1 MLLYRLC
8 IACWRRKE
16 KLTLIDYKRMYKLM
30 HKAAT
35 DSLNILSFELDD
47 NSINGVRFL
56 LEQALIMS
64 ENIHVR
70 TANGEFPVGE
80 QS

>member
-1 MLLYRLC
+1 M
-8 IACWRRKE
+8 
-16 KLTLIDYKRMYKLM
+16 IDYKRMYKLM

-64 ENIHVR
+64 EHVYDV
-70 TANGEFPVGE
+70 TASGK
-80 QS
+80 

>member
-1 MLLYRLC
+1 
-8 IACWRRKE
+8 
-16 KLTLIDYKRMYKLM
+16 MYKLM

-64 ENIHVR
+64 ENIHAR
-70 TANGEFPVGE
+70 TANDEFPVGE